1 MKYLHIRFSDM
12 SVWRVPVSIIAEN
25 RAKIYMDEFGN
36 DLQRSLNEDTL
47 PLFESAPFEILDWV
61 SNNMNWRDVEKYAE
75 KISNDIEVDYESEW
89 SNAKKKVV
97 E

>member
-1 MKYLHIRFSDM
+1 M